1 RHCITAQ
8 QAARPGARFLAL
20 RADSDCVY
28 QGFGLRDGGLRG
40 TMICP
45 DATAVMTGRYG
56 PRAYDLRMDME
67 SPMPDGATMTLQVRT
82 QGRRIGD
89 CTEETAT

>member
-1 RHCITAQ
+1 
-8 QAARPGARFLAL
+8 
-20 RADSDCVY
+20 
-28 QGFGLRDGGLRG
+28 
-40 TMICP
+40 
-45 DATAVMTGRYG
+45 MTGRYG